1 MSNKKFKQEK
11 IKMSNRKAEAS
22 LWFLWILLFVIV
34 GAMFYVHFLKF
45 VRLDT
50 EFNDNLDKLNTEPFM
65 LENFDTYDNYSQV
78 LNSGF
83 NDLSNYVNKGLIIGW
98 IDVENWRDINRVDL
112 DLCDDNKCHT
122 IKGVENNLELKRDE
136 NTIFE
141 NEDFVDYSFNCPN
154 QENSVWRDYM
164 ITDGVNLV
172 FWEYNNSLPVDMSK
186 VKYKTSYPTKNLV
199 IMGGFCKDTSPTNAN
214 WISPHGLIQ
223 YGFHY
228 VDNGTAYL
236 KNVRQT
242 QMVSNGDH
250 TRILSKESTP
260 KDFILRMK
268 FTTRNI
274 LEQPFHITDM
284 DSRLKKWID
293 APENKKVNNY
303 IRVGW
308 DFEDT
313 WDAGH
318 DQTILYLSLQYDYF
332 GMQRVYPI
340 VRQIEQGYEEADNK
354 EKLEL
359 KNNRDYEINLEV
371 RGQTAIATIYELK
384 TLYYKKLAT
393 VEYEFK
399 TPRPEQNYPIS
410 IEATGDVQIEIDY
423 IEIREIK

>member
-1 MSNKKFKQEK
+1 MLKGGSEL
-11 IKMSNRKAEAS
+11 A
-22 LWFLWILLFVIV
+22 FLWILLFIII
-34 GAMFYVHFLKF
+34 AAIFYIHFLRF

-50 EFNDNLDKLNTEPFM
+50 EYNSNLENLDTQPFM
-65 LENFDTYDNYSQV
+65 TENFDTYDDYSQV
-78 LNSGF
+78 LNSGI
-83 NDLSNYVNKGLIIGW
+83 NDLSSYRNKGLIIGW

-112 DLCDDNKCHT
+112 ELCDDTKCYT
-122 IKGVENNLELKRDE
+122 IKGVENNLKLERED
-136 NTIFE
+136 NSIFG

-164 ITDGVNLV
+164 ITNGINLV
-172 FWEYNNSLPVDMSK
+172 FWEYNEALPIDMSRLT
-186 VKYKTSYPTKNLV
+186 YKTSYPAEDLV
-199 IMGGFCKDTSPTNAN
+199 IMDGFCKDTNPTNAN

-228 VDNGTAYL
+228 VEAGTAYL
-236 KNVRQT
+236 RNVRQT

-250 TRILSKESTP
+250 TRILSKEPTP
-260 KDFILRMK
+260 KDFILRIK

-274 LEQPFHITDM
+274 PEQPFHITDIYPQ
-284 DSRLKKWID
+284 LKKWMGD
-293 APENKKVNNY
+293 PKNKRVNNY

-308 DFEDT
+308 DFEDS

-318 DQTILYLSLQYDYF
+318 DQTLLYASLQYNYF

-340 VRQIEQGYEEADNK
+340 QRQIKQGYENANNK
-354 EKLEL
+354 GRLKL
-359 KNNRDYEINLEV
+359 KNNRDYEINIKV
-371 RGQTAIATIYELK
+371 IGQTARAIIYEVK
-384 TLYYKKLAT
+384 GLYYKKLAT